1 MSNIKFKDVN
11 DNEYEISVSDI
22 DSITK
27 IHGGSKNKVV
37 EAVLTIN
44 NKKLRVNK
52 KTWKKIHKEFD
63 KENEVIIGSYE
74 GVFHKSKVAVLIS
87 NICELIAKPR
97 NGYAIKYFSG
107 EDKETRKC
115 FITKDQ
121 YEYLQKRLN
130 FSNEEKNDE

>member
-1 MSNIKFKDVN
+1 MKIKDVN
-11 DNEYEISVSDI
+11 NNEYEISVSDI

-44 NKKLRVNK
+44 NKKLRVSK

-97 NGYAIKYFSG
+97 NRYAIKYFSG
-107 EDKETRKC
+107 EDKEARKC

-121 YEYLQKRLN
+121 YDYLQKRLD
-130 FSNEEKNDE
+130 FSNEEK